1 MDCVEAAPE
10 MHSGVAFCFLVYGG
24 NCALLSLL
32 SQSNCSMYRQPKRNL
47 TTLGEFIIDK
57 QADFPFAKGELSS
70 LLSDIAIAAKIVNR
84 EVNKAGLVNILGE
97 AGSENV
103 QGESQ
108 KKLDV
113 FANEQFLA
121 ALATGGECA
130 GVASEENDEIILFEG
145 ASSSGKYIVAM
156 DPLDGSSNIDVNV
169 SVGTIFS
176 IYRRKTKNGPATVD
190 DFLQP
195 GYDQVAAGYIVYG
208 SSTMLVYTTGNG
220 VNGFTLDPSIGEFC
234 LSHPDMRIPSG
245 GNIYSVNQGN
255 FVHFPEGVKRYI
267 KSLQID
273 DKANKKPFTLRY
285 IGSLVSDFHRNLIKG
300 GIYIYPTTLA
310 SPSGKL
316 RLMYECNPMAMLIEQ
331 AGGRATDGYRNIL
344 EIEPTDIHQR
354 CPLFVGSTQMVEEAM
369 DYLRE
374 YSDSEL
380 KPQYASGKES

>member
-1 MDCVEAAPE
+1 MIRP
-10 MHSGVAFCFLVYGG
+10 
-24 NCALLSLL
+24 
-32 SQSNCSMYRQPKRNL
+32 RRNVI
-47 TTLGEFIIDK
+47 TLGEFIIDK
-57 QADFPFAKGELSS
+57 QADFPYAKGELSS
-70 LLSDIAIAAKIVNR
+70 LLSDISIAAKIVNR

-97 AGSENV
+97 AGSDNI

-121 ALATGGECA
+121 ALASGGECA
-130 GVASEENDEIILFEG
+130 GVASEENDDIILFDG
-145 ASSSGKYIVAM
+145 NATSGKYIVAM

-190 DFLQP
+190 DFLQF
-195 GYDQVAAGYIVYG
+195 GSDQVAAGYIVYG

-234 LSHPDMRIPSG
+234 LSHPDMRIPSN

-273 DKANKKPFTLRY
+273 DKANKKPYTLRY

-300 GIYIYPTTLA
+300 GIYIYPTTLS
-310 SPSGKL
+310 SPKGKL
-316 RLMYECNPMAMLIEQ
+316 RLMYECNPMAMIMEQ
-331 AGGRATDGYRNIL
+331 AGGKATNGFQDIL
-344 EIEPTDIHQR
+344 EIEATDIHQR
-354 CPLFVGSTQMVEEAM
+354 CPLFVGSSKMVDEAM
-369 DYLRE
+369 HFLRE
-374 YSDSEL
+374 FSDENL
-380 KPQYASGKES
+380 QPQFANSKEA